1 MKRKLAGNMLG
12 KIGILKMDINALKDN
27 ELITGI
33 SVLATLKHVDQME
46 IAKCMLIEPLLSYSK
61 VLQLLRKSN
70 SSVKSVED
78 LIMKESITFSNFN
91 ERYRD
96 KFILSI
102 NSIILFKK
110 MGLLS
115 VEENMIIFRG
125 NNFNFN
131 ESSLGKKASTRIL
144 ASKNLAKIL
153 SKGETSDLYLSLRI
167 KI

>member
-1 MKRKLAGNMLG
+1 ME
-12 KIGILKMDINALKDN
+12 INALKDN

-33 SVLATLKHVDQME
+33 SVLATLKYVGQME

-61 VLQLLRKSN
+61 VLQLLRKKN

-96 KFILSI
+96 KFMLSI

-125 NNFNFN
+125 DNFNFT

-144 ASKNLAKIL
+144 ASKSLAIIL

>member
-46 IAKCMLIEPLLSYSK
+46 IAKCMLIEPLLSYS
-61 VLQLLRKSN
+61 KSN

>member
-1 MKRKLAGNMLG
+1 MN
-12 KIGILKMDINALKDN
+12 D
-27 ELITGI
+27 T
-33 SVLATLKHVDQME
+33 
-46 IAKCMLIEPLLSYSK
+46 
-61 VLQLLRKSN
+61 
-70 SSVKSVED
+70 
-78 LIMKESITFSNFN
+78 
-91 ERYRD
+91 
-96 KFILSI
+96 
-102 NSIILFKK
+102 
-110 MGLLS
+110 GLLS

>member
-1 MKRKLAGNMLG
+1 MLG
-12 KIGILKMDINALKDN
+12 KIGILNMYIYELKDN
-27 ELITGI
+27 ELITVI
-33 SVLATLKHVDQME
+33 SLLSTLKHVDQME

-110 MGLLS
+110 MGLLN

>member
-70 SSVKSVED
+70 SSVKSFED
-78 LIMKESITFSNFN
+78 LIMKESSTF
-91 ERYRD
+91 
-96 KFILSI
+96 
-102 NSIILFKK
+102 
-110 MGLLS
+110 
-115 VEENMIIFRG
+115 
-125 NNFNFN
+125 
-131 ESSLGKKASTRIL
+131 
-144 ASKNLAKIL
+144 
-153 SKGETSDLYLSLRI
+153 
-167 KI
+167 

>member
-110 MGLLS
+110 MLLLS
-115 VEENMIIFRG
+115 LEEKMKIFHIGRAH
-125 NNFNFN
+125 F
-131 ESSLGKKASTRIL
+131 
-144 ASKNLAKIL
+144 
-153 SKGETSDLYLSLRI
+153 
-167 KI
+167 